1 MVTDLGLAT
10 LLDLNGT
17 VIAQEHGYWI
27 KIEAW
32 EVPKSAEVPHGIH
45 YCLTL
50 HNRYGSRILGYDNAH
65 AVKPPRRGFAGRRL
79 EYDHKHRHA
88 KDKGVPYKFENTYQ
102 LLADFFTEVDKVL
115 KEMNE

>member
-1 MVTDLGLAT
+1 MVNDLGLAT
-10 LLDLNGT
+10 LLDLNDI
-17 VIAQEHGYWI
+17 VIAQEHSCWI

-32 EVPKSAEVPHGIH
+32 EVPISAEVPHGIH

-50 HNRYGSRILGYDNAH
+50 HNRYGTRILGYDNAH
-65 AVKPPRRGFAGRRL
+65 AVKRPRKGFTGRRL

-88 KDKGVPYKFENTYQ
+88 KDQGVRYQFESAYQ
-102 LLADFFTEVDKVL
+102 LLADFFAEADTVL